1 MFEAHVSHL
10 LKKYLGDYVQGLS
23 AEALRISV
31 WKGDVVLRDLQ
42 LKAEALNS
50 LKLPVI
56 VKGGFIGTITL
67 KVPWKSLGKEPV
79 IVIIDRVFILAH
91 PAPDGRTLTAEDR
104 QKLFQAKLH
113 QIEEA
118 ESTILEAKDRKYK
131 LENASDGNSW
141 LGSLIATIIG
151 NLKISI
157 TNVHIR
163 YEDSMTNSGHPFCVG
178 ITLAKLA
185 AVTMDEN
192 GNETFDTSGA
202 LDKLRK
208 SVQLQRLAM
217 YHDPD
222 CEPWKVDKNWMDL
235 SPKEWIEIFEDGIND
250 PGPNNS
256 LVSKW
261 AMHRKFLVS
270 PINGVLKYHRLGN
283 QERKDPNVPFEKASL
298 VLSDVSITI
307 LEAQYYDGIKLLEV
321 ISRYKTHV
329 DISHLRPKASPSKNA
344 RAWWHYAVQAVL
356 QQKKMWLSWERV
368 QSLCQLRRRYVQLY
382 ANFLQQISLADNA
395 EIRDIE
401 RDLDSKIILLW
412 RLLAHAKVETVKT
425 IEIARQKSRGKKSWW
440 SFGWGAS
447 SKESVALSYSP
458 GADLLEEQR
467 LTKEEWQAINK
478 LLSYQTEEGLAWPSG
493 KDMEKMMQYL
503 VNVSIGTAAARIIN
517 IEQTEILCGKFEQ
530 LQVSARLYPKSIQC
544 DMTLKLWGL
553 SSPEGSLV
561 QSVSNE
567 KKVNALAATFVY
579 SPSEKDVD
587 WRLSAN
593 IAPCHVTVLMGSYD
607 RLLELIRR
615 SNAISPVVASET
627 ATALQTKLERVTK
640 RAQEQF
646 QLVLE
651 EQSRF
656 SLDIDFDAPKV
667 RVPLVSDGSFD
678 NCGHLLLDFG
688 HFTVQTKEGADD
700 DQKQSFYSRF
710 YISGRDITAFFLGS
724 PSSDAVDVYAPLN
737 FDCPSP
743 SFPLTDGVNGVS
755 SLIDRFGALLIIDQT
770 KVPHPSYPPTRV
782 SVQVPNLAIHFS
794 PSRYS
799 KILDLLNIIY
809 ETTKTSDSVAN
820 GHTQTSIAAWYPS
833 DLATDARILVWTGI
847 GHSTAEWRP
856 CFLILSNL
864 HLYAL
869 DSEASQTYRRCISM
883 VGRQVFEVSP
893 TNVDG
898 SLFSIAVSYRGLT
911 VQKALESSTTMIVEF
926 GDDELKTTWMR
937 ALVQA
942 TYKASVA
949 PPAMDMLTEPPKG
962 TEEPDIPRADTYG
975 NADLVVNVNLV
986 TMKLMIYGEVEEK
999 EIEKY
1004 EETLIIELL
1013 ASGGK
1018 VNVVNWGGDLTVN
1031 TKLHCLQ
1038 IKDEFQGR
1046 LSGAT
1051 KYLARSV
1058 LQKSDDDVVRSCDI
1072 TDPSCPEVVDED
1084 DVFRDALPDFVAN
1097 PEQSF
1102 YLQRN
1107 HEISCLVPFSSE
1119 VVDIAG
1125 NQDED
1130 KVKLKNLHGEM
1141 FYEAQDDTLSD
1152 FVVVTFLTRHP
1163 GSLIYEGIDVQ
1174 MCIRM
1179 SKLEFYCNRATLVA
1193 LTKFGL
1199 DLSMLNSG
1207 GSQTA
1212 SHASASGS
1220 TQTEERNEANE
1231 HSYVRGL
1238 LGYGKDR
1245 VVFYL
1250 KMDVNSVCIYLNKE
1264 DGSQLAMLVQ
1274 ENFLLD
1280 LKMHPSSIS
1289 IEGTLGNLRLCDMSL
1304 GMDHCWGW
1312 LCDLR
1317 NSGVE
1322 SLIKFKFQSYNI
1334 GEDDY
1339 DGYDYSLSVR
1349 LSAVRIVFL
1358 YRFVQEIMAYFW
1370 ELATPQTEEAIKLVD
1385 KVRGIEW
1392 LIQKYEIDGAT
1403 ALKLDLLLDT
1413 PIIIVPR
1420 NSRSKDFMQLD
1431 LGRLIVR
1438 NNFSWHGCKD
1448 GDPSAVHL
1456 DVLHAEVQGINMA
1469 VGIEGTLGRPMVK
1482 EGQGLHIHVRRS
1494 LRDVFRK
1501 VPTLS
1506 IDFKVGL
1513 LHSIMSDK
1521 EYNVIVNCFYMNIS
1535 EEPKLPPS
1543 FRGRASVPKETIRML
1558 ADKVN
1563 VNSQVL
1569 LSRTVTLV
1577 TVEVSYA
1584 LMELYNGFDKSSP
1597 LAHISLE
1604 GLWVSYRTTSL
1615 WETDI
1620 YVTIPKFS
1628 IVDIRPDAKQEM
1640 CLMLGS
1646 SSDIFRQRP
1655 YRDSDL
1661 SCAHSFSLSC
1671 DDPSKSACAYVANE
1685 DPPNL
1690 TMLLMDYKLRSSSQ
1704 SFVFRIQQPRV
1715 LVVLDFLLAVGEF
1728 FVPALGAITGRDEIM
1743 HSHNDPITQSGHILL
1758 STPLYQ
1764 QTEDIVYLSPH
1775 RKLIADG
1782 SDVDEFVYDG
1792 CGGTICLTDEFDL
1805 NGDSMVTAHP
1815 IVIIGRGK
1823 KLRFKKVK
1831 FENGALL
1838 LKGTYLNN
1846 DSSYTVYEED
1856 GVHVTYLDG
1865 PDESSLQHLHI
1876 DDIVKAT
1883 TSAVDAPNNSSLVNC
1898 FTFEAQV
1905 VSPEFTFYDTT
1916 NISMNDSLQCEKFL
1930 RAKMDINFMFA
1941 SKEKDTWVRALVK
1954 DLSIEAGSG
1963 LVVLD
1968 PIDISGGYTSV
1979 NEKTNIS
1986 VQCTDICI
1994 HLPLSV
2000 ISLVLHLENE
2010 AFAAL
2015 QIGNENFLSP
2025 CTNFKQIWAS
2035 EKGNSSGSNLC
2046 IWRPQ
2051 PPSNYAIL
2059 GDCVTFG
2066 PVPPSQAVMAVS
2078 NTYGRVQKAAGFNFV
2093 GSLSSICGVED
2104 SNSYSDDEHGCS
2116 LWMPIPPTGY
2126 KAMGCVAHIGSKPPP
2141 NHIVYCIR
2149 ADLVTSA
2156 AFLDCVLY
2164 LSPNPRFLTGFSIW
2178 LIENVVGSFYAHSTV
2193 EYPSKCLIFDFHE
2206 ILRRN
2211 MNKPIPYMNDL
2222 PVDPSIDDGKSP
2234 NDRTPSSNSS
2244 SSDVLRSISKFNGY
2258 YMSTPNFE
2266 RIWWDRGSEVRRP
2279 VSIWRAVARPGFSI
2293 LGDCIAE
2300 GFEPPALGLVFRSDN
2315 SGISAKP
2322 LQFTKVAHIS
2332 GKGIEEAF
2340 FWFPVAPP
2348 GYASLGCVVSRVD
2361 QCPSLEC
2368 ICCLR
2373 IDLVNQATILDKPV
2387 SCFVS
2392 SKASQSWSIWRVD
2405 NQANTFLARSDQT
2418 KPSNRLAYCIGDSV
2432 RPKANENISGELKL
2446 KCFSLTILDDS
2457 CGMMTPVFD
2466 TTITNLNLATHGR
2479 PEAMS
2484 AVLICSIAASTFNAQ
2499 LEAWEPLI
2507 EPFDGIFKYESYK
2520 ANLHLSN
2527 NIGKRVRV
2535 AATSTM
2541 NVNISA
2547 ANIEAFVG
2555 LFISW
2560 RNQTLFRKKILED
2573 GMKDRSLMDSDDAT
2587 NSALEET
2594 DPHNVVVENKLG
2606 SDIYLKIWGDNSEN
2620 CKLIRTGESTL
2631 AWFPPPSFS
2640 DRFNVAIGVHEFHR
2654 FVAVHVFE
2662 SRGLTV
2668 NDDGN
2673 QHDFFCALRLVPS
2686 NQTSDQQKLFPQSA
2700 RTRCIRPV
2708 VTGPDKTSEYVVR
2721 WNELFIFEVPQK
2733 GPANLEVEVT
2743 NLGAKAGKGEVIGV
2757 FSIPISDGASA
2768 MNPKFARISSRR
2780 HDLPDFASYP
2790 LRKKGHVASDGDVQL
2805 CGSVLVSTSYFE
2817 RKVHGV
2823 TAKDLNVKVA
2833 DSDIGFWVAL
2843 GLEGPWTG
2851 LRRLLPLATA
2861 PKELN
2866 GDFFAFDVAMKKGK
2880 KHVTFRSLATV
2891 VNDTDLNLEICVCP
2905 LALIDDV
2912 SSISTL
2918 DTNKSNAVTEEI
2930 FENQRYQPVSG
2941 WTSKCPGI
2949 SKNDPG
2955 PWSTRDYSHSSKD
2968 FFEPALPNGWKWTS
2982 DWTIDKSLFV
2992 DNEGWAYA
3000 SDFQSLK
3007 WPPLSSRMCRKSVLD
3022 FVRRR
3027 RWIRIRELFSET
3039 TSKISRVILPIIK
3052 PGSSL
3057 VLPWKSMI
3065 NSEPL
3070 CLQVRPFVEGCQDT
3084 YFWTRTITNDPPSFI
3099 HGNNERDAEGLA
3111 FFSRSSTNQSG
3122 PVCAFMLNQLEKKD
3136 MLLFTTRCN
3145 NKEGAFWFSI
3155 GTDASIL
3162 QTELN
3167 SPVYDWR
3174 ISLSPPIKLEN
3185 KLPYHAEYSI
3195 WEKDEGNRIKVH
3207 NGIVSRGC
3215 SAFIYSAD
3223 VRKPIYLSWM
3233 AEGGWVSEKDSVLIL
3248 DPALGHVSS
3257 FWLVNQKKN
3266 RKLRVSVEHDLGG
3279 TVSASK
3285 TVRIFVPY
3293 WISNDSGLPLSCQMV
3308 EVEPSEKMDNDSL
3321 LLSRVVKSAKF
3332 SLKPQSSFTDLR
3344 RSSSSKRNLQL
3355 LEDIKELGSS
3365 PVMLSPQD
3373 YANHGNILP
3382 FASRS
3387 GPFLSPRI
3395 GIAVALSLSNHYS
3408 PGISLMEL
3416 ENKEH
3421 VNVNAFSPSGSYYK
3435 LSASISMKSDR
3446 TKVVHFRPHT
3456 VLINRLGRTIALK
3469 QCDTQPEDW
3478 FHPHHPPK
3486 PFQWRSTTRSELL
3499 KMRLEGFKW
3508 STPFSVESEGVM
3520 CIKLKSDVDSCVMYV
3535 RVEVRKGSKISR
3547 YQVIICPVS
3556 SSSPYRIENQSTFL
3570 PIRFRQVNGTDD
3582 SWRPLPV
3589 NSAVPFFWEDLGR
3602 QRLIEVMID
3611 GAGSMETVKCNIDE
3625 PSDPR
3630 PLHFSSSSSRALC
3643 VSVLKEESLNVV
3655 KFTDWTPSNNVLP
3668 VMPRRFEYLPQLSM
3682 VNHKESPSDC
3692 TFEFHVIIE
3701 LAELG
3706 LSVIDHTPEEIIY
3719 LSVQNFLLTYS
3730 TDMGS
3735 RISRFKLQVAGIQL
3749 DNQLPLTPMPVLFR
3763 HQKTSDELEHV
3774 LKLSVTVQSDGSSE
3788 FCVYPH
3794 IGVQGP
3800 QGTSFLVKIHEPIL
3814 WRLHEMF
3821 QKVNL
3826 SNIVVDQTTTVPV
3839 DPVIQIGLLN
3849 ISEIRF
3855 KVSVTMS
3862 PTLRPRGVLGFW
3874 ASLMTALGN
3883 MENMPIRINQRFLK
3897 DISVRKSSISSA
3909 AFSSIQ
3915 KDLLSRPLHLLS
3927 GVDILGN
3934 ASSALGNMSKGV
3946 AALSMDKKFI
3956 QSRQRQGGKGT
3967 VEDIGDVIREGGG
3980 ALAKGLFRGV
3990 TGILT
3995 KPLEG
4000 AKSSGVE
4007 GFVQGVGKGI
4017 IGAAAQPVSGVLDLL
4032 SKTTEGANAVRMKI
4046 TSAIASEEQ
4055 LLRRRLPRVISGDN
4069 VLRPYDEYKAQGQII
4084 LQLAESGAIFGQ
4096 ADLFKVRG
4104 KFALSDSYEDHFI
4117 LPKGMIV
4124 VITHRRVLLLQILA
4138 QGKFNPSRDPCSV
4151 LWDVSWSDL
4160 HTMELTYGRKD
4171 DPKSPPSLLV
4181 LYLHRTA
4188 GSKENIRVI
4197 ECLHESH
4204 QALEIYASIEQA
4216 MNTFGP
4222 NHFKEMKKR
4231 KVKKPYSPS
4240 GATGSGSGLK
4250 EVLGVWTGQEPM
4262 LAVPISSTFGTL
4274 GSAETQSQSQ
4284 MEKEH

>member
-1 MFEAHVSHL
+1 
-10 LKKYLGDYVQGLS
+10 
-23 AEALRISV
+23 
-31 WKGDVVLRDLQ
+31 
-42 LKAEALNS
+42 
-50 LKLPVI
+50 
-56 VKGGFIGTITL
+56 
-67 KVPWKSLGKEPV
+67 
-79 IVIIDRVFILAH
+79 
-91 PAPDGRTLTAEDR
+91 
-104 QKLFQAKLH
+104 
-113 QIEEA
+113 
-118 ESTILEAKDRKYK
+118 
-131 LENASDGNSW
+131 
-141 LGSLIATIIG
+141 
-151 NLKISI
+151 
-157 TNVHIR
+157 
-163 YEDSMTNSGHPFCVG
+163 
-178 ITLAKLA
+178 
-185 AVTMDEN
+185 MDEN

-222 CEPWKVDKNWMDL
+222 CEPWKVHKCWMDL
-235 SPKEWIEIFEDGIND
+235 NPREWIEIFEDGIND

-261 AMHRKFLVS
+261 AIHRKFLIS

-321 ISRYKTHV
+321 ISRYKMHV
-329 DISHLRPKASPSKNA
+329 DVSHLRPKVSASKNA
-344 RAWWHYAVQAVL
+344 HAWWHYAVQAVL
-356 QQKKMWLSWERV
+356 QQKKMCYRLSWERI
-368 QSLCQLRRRYVQLY
+368 QSLCHLRRRYVQLY

-395 EIRDIE
+395 EMRKIE

-412 RLLAHAKVETVKT
+412 RLLAHAKVETVK
-425 IEIARQKSRGKKSWW
+425 IKEIARQKSHGKKSWW

-447 SKESVALSYSP
+447 SKESVASMHSP
-458 GADLLEEQR
+458 GADLFEEQR
-467 LTKEEWQAINK
+467 LTKEEWRAINK
-478 LLSYQTEEGLAWPSG
+478 LLSYQTEEELSWPLG
-493 KDMEKMMQYL
+493 KDMAKMMQYL
-503 VNVSIGTAAARIIN
+503 VNVSIETAAARIIN
-517 IEQTEILCGKFEQ
+517 IDQTEILCGKFEQ
-530 LQVSARLYPKSIQC
+530 LQVSARLYPRSIKC
-544 DMTLKLWGL
+544 DVTLKLWGL

-561 QSVSNE
+561 KSVSNE
-567 KKVNALAATFVY
+567 KKVNALAASFVY
-579 SPSEKDVD
+579 SPSHEDVD
-587 WRLSAN
+587 WWLSAN

-607 RLLELIRR
+607 RLLELVRR

-627 ATALQTKLERVTK
+627 ATALQSKLERVTK

-667 RVPLVSDGSFD
+667 RVPLLSNGSLD
-678 NCGHLLLDFG
+678 SCGHLLLDFG
-688 HFTVQTKEGADD
+688 HFTVQTKEGAHD

-710 YISGRDITAFFLGS
+710 YISGRDITAFFLGG
-724 PSSDAVDVYAPLN
+724 PLSDADGVSAPLN

-743 SFPLTDGVNGVS
+743 SLPLTDGVNGVS
-755 SLIDRFGALLIIDQT
+755 SLIDRFGALLIIEQI

-809 ETTKTSDSVAN
+809 RTTKGSDTEAN
-820 GHTQTSIAAWYPS
+820 GHVQTSNSPWYPS
-833 DLATDARILVWTGI
+833 DLATDARLLVWTGI
-847 GHSTAEWRP
+847 GYSTAEWRP
-856 CFLILSNL
+856 CFLILSSL

-869 DSEASQTYRRCISM
+869 DSEASPTYRRCISM

-893 TNVDG
+893 TNVGG
-898 SLFSIAVSYRGLT
+898 SLFSIAVSYRRLN
-911 VQKALESSTTMIVEF
+911 VQKALESSSTMIIEF
-926 GDDELKTTWMR
+926 GDDELKTTWMK

-942 TYKASVA
+942 TYKASA
-949 PPAMDMLTEPPKG
+949 PPAMDMLMEPAKG
-962 TEEPDIPRADTYG
+962 TEEPDVPRADSYG
-975 NADLVVNVNLV
+975 NADLVVNINLV
-986 TMKLMIYGEVEEK
+986 TVKLMIYGKVEE
-999 EIEKY
+999 EEMQRLD
-1004 EETLIIELL
+1004 ETLIIELL

-1018 VNVVNWGGDLTVN
+1018 VNIVNWGGDLTVN

-1051 KYLARSV
+1051 QYLARSV
-1058 LQKSDDDVVRSCDI
+1058 LQKSYDDVVHACDI
-1072 TDPSCPEVVDED
+1072 PDASCAQVVDEE
-1084 DVFRDALPDFVAN
+1084 DVFRDALPDFAATSD
-1097 PEQSF
+1097 QSF
-1102 YLQRN
+1102 HLQRN
-1107 HEISCLVPFSSE
+1107 AEIPSLVVFPSE
-1119 VVDIAG
+1119 AVDSACNRG
-1125 NQDED
+1125 ED
-1130 KVKLKNLHGEM
+1130 KVKMKSLHGEM
-1141 FYEAQDDTLSD
+1141 FYEAQDDTISD

-1174 MCIRM
+1174 MCILM

-1193 LTKFGL
+1193 LTKFSL
-1199 DLSMLNSG
+1199 DLSLLNSG
-1207 GSQTA
+1207 GSRSTSNA
-1212 SHASASGS
+1212 STSGS
-1220 TQTEERNEANE
+1220 TQPEERNEANE

-1238 LGYGKDR
+1238 LGHGKDR

-1322 SLIKFKFQSYNI
+1322 SLIKFNFQSYNV

-1339 DGYDYSLSVR
+1339 DGCDYSLTVR
-1349 LSAVRIVFL
+1349 LSAVRIIFL

-1370 ELATPQTEEAIKLVD
+1370 QLATPQTEEAIKLVD

-1413 PIIIVPR
+1413 PIIIVPQ

-1438 NNFSWHGCKD
+1438 NEFTWHGCKD
-1448 GDPSAVHL
+1448 EDPSAVHL
-1456 DVLHAEVQGINMA
+1456 DVLHAEVQGINVA
-1469 VGIEGTLGRPMVK
+1469 VGIDGILGRPMVK

-1506 IDFKVGL
+1506 LDFKVGL

-1535 EEPKLPPS
+1535 EIPNLPPS
-1543 FRGRASVPKETIRML
+1543 FRGRTSVPKETIRML

-1569 LSRTVTLV
+1569 LSRTVTLM

-1584 LMELYNGFDKSSP
+1584 LMELYNGFDKGSP

-1604 GLWVSYRTTSL
+1604 GLWVSYRTTSH

-1628 IVDIRPDAKQEM
+1628 VVDIRPDAKQEM

-1646 SSDIFRQRP
+1646 SSDIFRQSP
-1655 YRDSDL
+1655 YRASGL

-1671 DDPSKSACAYVANE
+1671 DDLSKSVPAYMADE

-1690 TMLLMDYKLRSSSQ
+1690 TMLLMDYKLRSNSQ

-1758 STPLYQ
+1758 STPLCQ

-1782 SDVDEFVYDG
+1782 ADVDEFVYDG
-1792 CGGTICLTDEFDL
+1792 CGRTICLTDEFDL
-1805 NGDSMVTAHP
+1805 NGNSMVSVHP
-1815 IVIIGRGK
+1815 IIIIGRGK
-1823 KLRFKKVK
+1823 TLRFKNVK

-1838 LKGTYLNN
+1838 PKGTYLNN
-1846 DSSYTVYEED
+1846 DSSYTVCKED
-1856 GVHVTYLDG
+1856 GVLVTYLDAS
-1865 PDESSLQHLHI
+1865 DESSLQHLH
-1876 DDIVKAT
+1876 DDSMKITTAAVAT
-1883 TSAVDAPNNSSLVNC
+1883 PNNSSPVNC

-1905 VSPEFTFYDTT
+1905 ISPEFTFYDST

-1930 RAKMDINFMFA
+1930 RAKMDINFMYA

-1968 PIDISGGYTSV
+1968 PIEVSGGYTSV
-1979 NEKTNIS
+1979 NDKTNIF

-2000 ISLVLHLENE
+2000 ISLALHLQND

-2015 QIGNENFLSP
+2015 QIGNDNFLSP
-2025 CTNFKQIWAS
+2025 CTNFRQIWAS
-2035 EKGNSSGSNLC
+2035 EKGNSSGLNLC

-2078 NTYGRVQKAAGFNFV
+2078 NTYGRVRKAAGFNLV
-2093 GSLSSICGVED
+2093 GSLSGICGAED
-2104 SNSYSDDEHGCS
+2104 CNNNSNDERGCS
-2116 LWMPIPPTGY
+2116 LWMPIPPPGY
-2126 KAMGCVAHIGSKPPP
+2126 KAMGCVAHIGGKPPP

-2156 AFLDCVLY
+2156 TFLDCVLY
-2164 LSPNPRFLTGFSIW
+2164 ISPSPSFLTGFSIW
-2178 LIENVVGSFYAHSTV
+2178 LVENAVGSFYAHSTV
-2193 EYPSKCLIFDFHE
+2193 GCPPKCLIFDFHE
-2206 ILRRN
+2206 IVRRN
-2211 MNKPIPYMNDL
+2211 MYKAIPCMNDL
-2222 PVDPSIDDGKSP
+2222 PVSLSMVDGKRLH
-2234 NDRTPSSNSS
+2234 DKTTGSNSNS
-2244 SSDVLRSISKFNGY
+2244 LDVLQSITKFSGY

-2266 RIWWDRGSEVRRP
+2266 RIWWDRGSEGRRP
-2279 VSIWRAVARPGFSI
+2279 ISIWRPIPHPGFSI

-2300 GFEPPALGLVFRSDN
+2300 GFEPPSPGLVFRRDK

-2322 LQFTKVAHIS
+2322 LQFTKVAHIA

-2348 GYASLGCVVSRVD
+2348 GYASLGCMVSRVD
-2361 QCPSLEC
+2361 QCPSVEC

-2373 IDLVNQATILDKPV
+2373 IDLVNQAAILDKPI

-2418 KPSNRLAYCIGDSV
+2418 KPSSRLAYCIGDCV
-2432 RPKANENISGELKL
+2432 RPKANENISGEMKL

-2457 CGMMTPVFD
+2457 CGMMTPFFD
-2466 TTITNLNLATHGR
+2466 ATVTNLNLATYGR

-2484 AVLICSIAASTFNAQ
+2484 AVLISSIAASTFNAQ

-2520 ANLHLSN
+2520 VNLHLPN
-2527 NIGKRVRV
+2527 NTGKRIRI
-2535 AATSTM
+2535 AATSVM

-2547 ANIEAFVG
+2547 ANIEAFAGV
-2555 LFISW
+2555 LSSW
-2560 RNQTLFRKKILED
+2560 RNQTQFREKVLED
-2573 GMKDRSLMDSDDAT
+2573 GMEDRSLLDSHDAT

-2594 DPHNVVVENKLG
+2594 DPHNVVIENKLG
-2606 SDIYLKIWGDNSEN
+2606 SDIYMKIWGNNSEDY
-2620 CKLIRTGESTL
+2620 KSIRAGESTL

-2640 DRFNVAIGVHEFHR
+2640 DRFNVAFVVHEIHR

-2662 SRGLTV
+2662 SRGLAV
-2668 NDDGN
+2668 IDDGN

-2700 RTRCIRPV
+2700 RTRCIRPIV
-2708 VTGPDKTSEYVVR
+2708 AGPGKSSEYVVR

-2743 NLGAKAGKGEVIGV
+2743 NLGSKAGKGEVIGV
-2757 FSIPISDGASA
+2757 FSVPISDGTSV
-2768 MNPKFARISSRR
+2768 MNPKFSHISSRR
-2780 HDLPDFASYP
+2780 HDLPDFASYS
-2790 LRKKGHVASDGDVQL
+2790 LRKKGHVASDGDVQS
-2805 CGSVLVSTSYFE
+2805 CGFVLVSTSYFE
-2817 RKVHGV
+2817 RKAHGL
-2823 TAKDLNVKVA
+2823 TPKDLSVKA
-2833 DSDIGFWVAL
+2833 SDSDVGFWVAL
-2843 GLEGPWTG
+2843 APEGPWTSF
-2851 LRRLLPLATA
+2851 RRLLPLGST
-2861 PKELN
+2861 PKEFN

-2891 VNDTDLNLEICVCP
+2891 VNDTNLDLEICICP
-2905 LALIDDV
+2905 LALVDDV

-2918 DTNKSNAVTEEI
+2918 DTNKNSAVTEEI

-2941 WTSKCPGI
+2941 WTSKWHG
-2949 SKNDPG
+2949 SSRNDPG
-2955 PWSTRDYSHSSKD
+2955 PWSSRDYSQSSKD
-2968 FFEPALPNGWKWTS
+2968 FFEPALPTGWKWTS

-2992 DNEGWAYA
+2992 DTEGWAYG
-3000 SDFQSLK
+3000 SDFQTLK
-3007 WPPLSSRMCRKSVLD
+3007 WPPLSSRMCRKSALD

-3027 RWIRIRELFSET
+3027 RWIRIREFISET

-3065 NSEPL
+3065 SSEPL
-3070 CLQVRPFVEGCQDT
+3070 CLQVRPFIEGCHAT
-3084 YFWTRTITNDPPSFI
+3084 YFWTRMITNDPTFVR
-3099 HGNNERDAEGLA
+3099 GNNVHDAEGLA
-3111 FFSRSSTNQSG
+3111 FFSRSSTSQFG
-3122 PVCAFMLNQLEKKD
+3122 PVCGFMLDQLEKKD

-3145 NKEGAFWFSI
+3145 NKKEAFWFSI

-3174 ISLSPPIKLEN
+3174 ISLNPPIKLEN
-3185 KLPYHAEYSI
+3185 KLPYHGEYSV
-3195 WEKDEGNRIKVH
+3195 WEKDDGNRIKLQ
-3207 NGIVSRGC
+3207 NGIVLPGC
-3215 SAFIYSAD
+3215 TAFIYSAD

-3233 AEGGWVSEKDSVLIL
+3233 VEGGWVSEKDSVLIL

-3266 RKLRVSVEHDLGG
+3266 RKLRVNVEHDLGG

-3293 WISNDSGLPLSCQMV
+3293 WISNDSGLPLSCQIV
-3308 EVEPSEKMDNDSL
+3308 EVEPSENVENDSSS
-3321 LLSRVVKSAKF
+3321 LSRVVKSAKF
-3332 SLKPQSSFTDLR
+3332 ALKAQSSFMDLR
-3344 RSSSSKRNLQL
+3344 RSGSQRNLQL
-3355 LEDIKELGSS
+3355 LEDIEELGSS
-3365 PVMLSPQD
+3365 PLMLSPQD
-3373 YANHGNILP
+3373 YANHGNILS
-3382 FASRS
+3382 FASRN

-3395 GIAVALSLSNHYS
+3395 GIAVALSLSNRYS

-3416 ENKEH
+3416 EKDH
-3421 VNVNAFSPSGSYYK
+3421 VSVNAFSPSGSYYK
-3435 LSASISMKSDR
+3435 LSAFMNMKSDR
-3446 TKVVHFRPHT
+3446 TKVIHFRPHT
-3456 VLINRLGRTIALK
+3456 VVINRLGQSVALK
-3469 QCDTQPEDW
+3469 QYGTQADDW
-3478 FHPHHPPK
+3478 FHPDNPPK
-3486 PFQWRSTTRSELL
+3486 PFQWRSTSRNELL
-3499 KMRLEGFKW
+3499 EMRLDGFKW
-3508 STPFSVESEGVM
+3508 STPFSVENEGVM
-3520 CIKLKSDVDSCVMYV
+3520 CIILKSDIDGCVMYV
-3535 RVEVRKGSKISR
+3535 LVEVRKGSKISR
-3547 YQVIICPVS
+3547 YQVIICPAS

-3570 PIRFRQVNGTDD
+3570 PILFRQVNGTDD
-3582 SWRPLPV
+3582 SWRPLQI
-3589 NSAVPFFWEDLGR
+3589 NSAVSFFWDDLGR
-3602 QRLIEVMID
+3602 QLLLEVLID
-3611 GAGSMETVKCNIDE
+3611 GVGSIETVKCNIDE
-3625 PSDPR
+3625 PSEPQ
-3630 PLHFSSSSSRALC
+3630 PLHFSCSSGALC
-3643 VSVLKEESLNVV
+3643 VCVVKEGSLNVV
-3655 KFTDWTPSNNVLP
+3655 KFTDWRPSNNVLP
-3668 VMPRRFEYLPQLSM
+3668 VTPRRFRHMSQLSM
-3682 VNHKESPSDC
+3682 VSHNESPSDSA
-3692 TFEFHVIIE
+3692 FEFHVIIE

-3719 LSVQNFLLTYS
+3719 LSVQNLLLTYS
-3730 TDMGS
+3730 NEVRYS
-3735 RISRFKLQVAGIQL
+3735 RQ
-3749 DNQLPLTPMPVLFR
+3749 
-3763 HQKTSDELEHV
+3763 
-3774 LKLSVTVQSDGSSE
+3774 
-3788 FCVYPH
+3788 
-3794 IGVQGP
+3794 
-3800 QGTSFLVKIHEPIL
+3800 
-3814 WRLHEMF
+3814 
-3821 QKVNL
+3821 
-3826 SNIVVDQTTTVPV
+3826 
-3839 DPVIQIGLLN
+3839 
-3849 ISEIRF
+3849 
-3855 KVSVTMS
+3855 
-3862 PTLRPRGVLGFW
+3862 
-3874 ASLMTALGN
+3874 
-3883 MENMPIRINQRFLK
+3883 IRINHRFLK
-3897 DISVRKSSISSA
+3897 GISVRKSSIYNV

-4000 AKSSGVE
+4000 AKSAGVE

-4084 LQLAESGAIFGQ
+4084 LQLAESGTIFGQ

-4117 LPKGMIV
+4117 LPKGMVV

-4160 HTMELTYGRKD
+4160 YTMELRHGRKD
-4171 DPKSPPSLLV
+4171 DPRSPPSLLV
-4181 LYLHRTA
+4181 LYLDRTV
-4188 GSKENIRVI
+4188 GTKENVRVI
-4197 ECLHESH
+4197 EGLQESH
-4204 QALEIYASIEQA
+4204 QASEIYASIEQT

-4222 NHFKEMKKR
+4222 NHFKEMKKK

-4240 GATGSGSGLK
+4240 GATGSESGLK
-4250 EVLGVWTGQEPM
+4250 EVLGVWTGQETM

-4274 GSAETQSQSQ
+4274 GAAEIQSQP
-4284 MEKEH
+4284 ELGKKH